1 MTETFYEVLRR
12 QGITRRSFLKFCS
25 LTATSLGLGSAA
37 APRIAHA
44 LETKPRT
51 PVIWLHGLE
60 CTCCSESFIRSA
72 HPLTKDV
79 VLSMLSLDYDDTLM
93 AAAGHQAEAIIE
105 EVKKIYRQC
114 SWPRPQ
120 SAGDPRLT
128 HARIGVLTA

>member
-44 LETKPRT
+44 LETKART

-105 EVKKIYRQC
+105 EVKKKYK
-114 SWPRPQ
+114 
-120 SAGDPRLT
+120 
-128 HARIGVLTA
+128 

>member
-25 LTATSLGLGSAA
+25 LTATSLGLGSTAV
-37 APRIAHA
+37 PRIAHA
-44 LETKPRT
+44 LETRPRT
-51 PVIWLHGLE
+51 PVLWLHGLE

-93 AAAGHQAEAIIE
+93 HVSGNILKDEVAAGVRPYRRVTYLRPGKRAE
-105 EVKKIYRQC
+105 
-114 SWPRPQ
+114 
-120 SAGDPRLT
+120 
-128 HARIGVLTA
+128 